1 MRAIDI
7 YCFQESN
14 KKIRK
19 EISCLEEESSV
30 NVSDYGKQSWKAQQ
44 KGAGDSLNYSTRGTV
59 RSNLGICQ

>member
-1 MRAIDI
+1 MTAIDI

-30 NVSDYGKQSWKAQQ
+30 SVSDYGTQSWKTQQ
-44 KGAGDSLNYSTRGTV
+44 KGAGTG
-59 RSNLGICQ
+59 